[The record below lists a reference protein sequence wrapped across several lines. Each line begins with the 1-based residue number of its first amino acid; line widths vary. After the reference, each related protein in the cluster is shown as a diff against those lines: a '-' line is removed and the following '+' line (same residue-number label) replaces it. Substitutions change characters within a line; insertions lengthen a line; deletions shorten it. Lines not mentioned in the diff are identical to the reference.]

1 MTAILKREFR
11 AYFQNI
17 TGWLYVAV
25 VMAVFSLYYVAN
37 NLNYGAPQVYYS
49 ISGVAFIFLIPV
61 AVLTMRSLSEDR
73 RTKTD
78 QLILTAPVSVGKIV
92 WAKFLAMVLIHGI
105 VIAGMTVMTL
115 LLDTLGDAP
124 TKQNLI
130 AVFGFA
136 LYGMTCI
143 AVGLFISTN

>member
-37 NLNYGAPQVYYS
+37 NLDYGAPQVYYS

-61 AVLTMRSLSEDR
+61 AGLTMRSLSEDR
-73 RTKTD
+73 RTETD
-78 QLILTAPVSVGKIV
+78 QLILTAPVSGGKIV
-92 WAKFLAMVLIHGI
+92 
-105 VIAGMTVMTL
+105 
-115 LLDTLGDAP
+115 
-124 TKQNLI
+124 
-130 AVFGFA
+130 
-136 LYGMTCI
+136 
-143 AVGLFISTN
+143 